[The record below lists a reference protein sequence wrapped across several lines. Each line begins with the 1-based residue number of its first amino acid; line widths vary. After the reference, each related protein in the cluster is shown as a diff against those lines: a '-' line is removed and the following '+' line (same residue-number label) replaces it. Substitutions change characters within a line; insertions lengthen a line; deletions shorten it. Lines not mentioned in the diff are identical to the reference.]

1 MTAELAT
8 FVVDQLAGDRVRQ
21 MFGGWGV
28 YRDGEMVAIV
38 YDGRTYIKATT
49 EVNRARFIAAG
60 MGPFQPGRQRT
71 FNSFWEVPPEVLE
84 DARTLRA
91 WTEHAD

>member
-21 MFGGWGV
+21 MFGGWGI

-38 YDGRTYIKATT
+38 YDGRTQSW
-49 EVNRARFIAAG
+49 RDS
-60 MGPFQPGRQRT
+60 P
-71 FNSFWEVPPEVLE
+71 S
-84 DARTLRA
+84 
-91 WTEHAD
+91 